1 MNIVKIEY
9 RTAKAIKKYDIEID
23 KLIYV
28 LSKLEND
35 SKLKYQN
42 QEQIEKLMK
51 KYDLFNEYFLKNIN
65 KI

>member
-9 RTAKAIKKYDIEID
+9 RTKKAIKKYDIEID

-35 SKLKYQN
+35 NNLKYKSQK
-42 QEQIEKLMK
+42 QIENLMK
-51 KYDLFNEYFLKNIN
+51 KYDLFNEHFLKNAN